1 MSSCPVPP
9 CPVSS
14 SPASSRPTGARARL
28 AGVAAAA
35 AAAVLAAGFVAP
47 AHSARTYQVRAGDTL
62 SGIAAR
68 HGVSVTALAS
78 ANRIADLNLIR
89 VGQVLV
95 LPGAQ
100 GGSTGRAGLT
110 APGTDVPH
118 TVSRQVLV
126 ADHTG
131 GLRGTWARWEWR
143 GEQWVK
149 VGSAGRTTFGYGGLK
164 PGAAR
169 VQGDGSTPTG
179 TYPLRFAFGKAD
191 PGTAMPYRTI
201 TRCSWWVGSREGD
214 YNRWRESCA
223 DPPRSGEHMLSYM
236 NRGLYVQGVVIGFN
250 YDRPVLS
257 GRGSGTGIFLHYSRG
272 NTAGCVGLTDL
283 AELTETVRWLDPA
296 ANPVIVI
303 KA

>member
-1 MSSCPVPP
+1 ML
-9 CPVSS
+9 
-14 SPASSRPTGARARL
+14 RARL
-28 AGVAAAA
+28 AGVLAAGT
-35 AAAVLAAGFVAP
+35 AAVLAAGFLAP
-47 AHSARTYQVRAGDTL
+47 AHSAATYRVRHGDTMA
-62 SGIAAR
+62 GIAAR
-68 HGVSVTALAS
+68 HGVSVSALAA
-78 ANRIADLNLIR
+78 ANRILDLSLVR

-95 LPGAQ
+95 IPGVK
-100 GGSTGRAGLT
+100 AGPPARPRVAPPSAGT
-110 APGTDVPH
+110 NAPGTDVPH
-118 TVSRQVLV
+118 TVSRQVVV

-143 GEQWVK
+143 DSAWVK
-149 VGSAGRTTFGYGGLK
+149 VGSAGRTTFGYGGVK
-164 PGAAR
+164 PGPAR

-179 TYPLRFAFGKAD
+179 TYPLEFAFGRAD
-191 PGTAMPYRTI
+191 PGTALPYRTI
-201 TRCSWWVGSREGD
+201 TRCSWWVGSPEAD

-250 YDRPVLS
+250 YDRPVVS

-283 AELTETVRWLDPA
+283 AELTETLRWLDPA
-296 ANPVIVI
+296 ADPVIVI